1 MIQLSTFAQRTISTI
16 VLGPLLLWC
25 VVTLHGLEFSL
36 FLALLLAIAGWEWAR
51 ISGQARIWPQVE
63 YVVLVVIFF
72 YFSRW
77 LPLEGLLLTGV
88 IWWLSAFYWLRGFPE
103 RNQWLFSPQFKLL
116 SGLMVL
122 IPAWRALEV
131 IHQQQ
136 QGVELLFLLLFLIW
150 SADIGAYLVG
160 GRFGKRK
167 LAPNGSP
174 GKSVE
179 GAVGGMVGAVV
190 MGLLAYTATEY
201 IEMSLSLWLFSVVV
215 VVLFSIVGDLVESA
229 YKRHAGVKDS
239 GNLIPGHGG
248 LMDRV
253 DSLTAAAPLYLWI
266 LLFSGWV
273 S

>member
-1 MIQLSTFAQRTISTI
+1 
-16 VLGPLLLWC
+16 
-25 VVTLHGLEFSL
+25 
-36 FLALLLAIAGWEWAR
+36 
-51 ISGQARIWPQVE
+51 
-63 YVVLVVIFF
+63 
-72 YFSRW
+72 
-77 LPLEGLLLTGV
+77 
-88 IWWLSAFYWLRGFPE
+88 
-103 RNQWLFSPQFKLL
+103 
-116 SGLMVL
+116 
-122 IPAWRALEV
+122 
-131 IHQQQ
+131 
-136 QGVELLFLLLFLIW
+136 
-150 SADIGAYLVG
+150 
-160 GRFGKRK
+160 
-167 LAPNGSP
+167 
-174 GKSVE
+174 
-179 GAVGGMVGAVV
+179 MVGAVV